1 MMDIFYLTKRNIKIF
16 LRDKSAVFFS
26 MLSVIILL
34 GLYLVFLKNQYKVDV
49 LVDVMEAK
57 DFDFL
62 IYSLI
67 MSGVLVINT
76 VTLSLGNLGNI
87 INDIEYK
94 RIDALIISPIKPLR
108 IVIAYFISSFI
119 ITLSFTYMMWLL
131 TILFVFA
138 ATSIVFSFNTIITT
152 IGLLSI
158 YTLISTAMMIL
169 LVTFIK
175 STSAFGAISGVLG
188 TFIGF
193 LCGVYLP
200 LNLLPNIIQKIA
212 RFIPFTHMTIFLKD
226 VFTKDAFLALETKI
240 PKEALDSIKT
250 GFSIDQLQ
258 LGNTTLSMSLV
269 LSISCLIAIVC
280 LYLASKRL
288 IKKISTH

>member
-1 MMDIFYLTKRNIKIF
+1 MMDILYLTKRNINVF
-16 LRDKSAVFFS
+16 LRDKTAVFFS

-34 GLYLVFLKNQYKVDV
+34 GLYLVFLKNQYKVDI
-49 LVDVMEAK
+49 LVDIMEAK
-57 DFDFL
+57 DLDFL
-62 IYSLI
+62 VYGLI

-94 RIDALIISPIKPLR
+94 RIYALIISPIKPLR